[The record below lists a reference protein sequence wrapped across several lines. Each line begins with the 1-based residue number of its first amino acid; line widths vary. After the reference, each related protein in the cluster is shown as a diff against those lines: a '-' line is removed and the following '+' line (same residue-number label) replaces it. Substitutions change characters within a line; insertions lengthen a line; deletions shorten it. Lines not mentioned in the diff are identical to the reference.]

1 MGALT
6 RFLALVLGSVVFLT
20 AQPLVNINLPAGHA
34 PLLTRR
40 RGQYS
45 TRNQRLI
52 DAIAYAYG
60 IGSQRIFA
68 PGWFLEARY
77 DFTVDAAGSDP
88 KPLLREALKDRFAI
102 NAGFQ
107 TRPVETWVME
117 FVRSERTL
125 ESAGSE
131 YANLSV
137 GPRGIQGTATF
148 EILAG
153 MLQRILRTEVAYETG
168 IGGVFRFSLSWPED
182 NSDSVI
188 RALRDAGIELSKEY
202 RDGNVLVVYSAF
214 WPDAP
219 QPPQHSCGPGPSV
232 RSAIESLPR
241 SIEAATPV
249 DERMEPVRKLLEEYP
264 QNLFVE
270 MAAQDLFF
278 DQPGFTVW
286 RGRAL
291 SRYRGMQDQTGG
303 AFLQARLQSYL
314 EPKDSL
320 NILEAILQKEPA
332 FPSAHLLAAALSR
345 PGVAKNKHLAGF
357 RQLCTGS
364 LEDAALYGD
373 VRDPELLRLAVAA
386 FTRTLGE
393 ALRSGSAARLS
404 VLLAHAQ
411 PNRAVLALEL
421 AST

>member
-1 MGALT
+1 MTTLYEDLKWQAI
-6 RFLALVLGSVVFLT
+6 VPELGEDSPQIAILRVDPST
-20 AQPLVNINLPAGHA
+20 KATQ
-34 PLLTRR
+34 LLIRTPRKVHVPMHWH
-40 RGQYS
+40 S
-45 TRNQRLI
+45 AN
-52 DAIAYAYG
+52 
-60 IGSQRIFA
+60 
-68 PGWFLEARY
+68 
-77 DFTVDAAGSDP
+77 
-88 KPLLREALKDRFAI
+88 
-102 NAGFQ
+102 
-107 TRPVETWVME
+107 ETH
-117 FVRSERTL
+117 TI
-125 ESAGSE
+125 
-131 YANLSV
+131 
-137 GPRGIQGTATF
+137 IQGTATF

-386 FTRTLGE
+386 FTRTLGGAPIVKRCSPIRTTGACAAE
-393 ALRSGSAARLS
+393 PGRSGPRIGFNLNSRAFGGW
-404 VLLAHAQ
+404 
-411 PNRAVLALEL
+411 AVLTIAPGWLP
-421 AST
+421 